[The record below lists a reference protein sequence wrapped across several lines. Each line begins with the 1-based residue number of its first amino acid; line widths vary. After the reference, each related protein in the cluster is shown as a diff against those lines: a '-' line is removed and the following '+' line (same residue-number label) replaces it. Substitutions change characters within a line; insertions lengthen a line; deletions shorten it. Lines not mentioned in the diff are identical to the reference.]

1 LAEKIWSSIGIRN
14 WSDPCKEGRL
24 TEIQNRLLAVQEQAR
39 VLFED
44 LRVITADLKTRQ
56 DIQDQELFYKGF
68 ILEYTKVR
76 ADLCVR
82 KEPGL

>member
-1 LAEKIWSSIGIRN
+1 
-14 WSDPCKEGRL
+14 
-24 TEIQNRLLAVQEQAR
+24 VQEQAR

>member
-1 LAEKIWSSIGIRN
+1 M
-14 WSDPCKEGRL
+14 

-68 ILEYTKVR
+68 MLEYTKVR

-82 KEPGL
+82 KEIGL